1 MIERPYD
8 VRDDLLVLAQRLD
21 DYAARLATLF
31 GSAHVGADTS
41 QLANVIREA
50 ASELFTWRQQTAAAL
65 NERDEARDDLAT
77 AHRQMH
83 ELVQELRHTSRLL
96 ELERTMCDQF
106 WKHLATPVGDDAA
119 LDAAL
124 EAYQESRDDDYRPA

>member
-8 VRDDLLVLAQRLD
+8 VRDNLLVLASRLD
-21 DYAARLATLF
+21 EYAARLATLF
-31 GSAHVGADTS
+31 GSAHVGADTQ
-41 QLANVIREA
+41 QLAMVIREA
-50 ASELFTWRQQTAAAL
+50 ASELSTWRQQTAAAL
-65 NERDEARDDLAT
+65 NERDEARDDLAS

-96 ELERTMCDQF
+96 ELERSMCDQF
-106 WKHLATPVGDDAA
+106 WKHLTTPVGDDAA
-119 LDAAL
+119 LDQAL